1 MKEPVWLGA
10 DTIIDIHGELIAHF
24 GGRPGLRDRGAL
36 DAALDRPR
44 NKLAYGETRLAH
56 LAAAYAFG
64 LTRGHA
70 FIDGNK
76 RIGFAAMLVFLGLN
90 GRALRAPEPEA
101 TALMFALAAGEVGE
115 EQAADW
121 ISRHCEPPT

>member
-1 MKEPVWLGA
+1 MKAPLWLA
-10 DTIIDIHGELIAHF
+10 PETVIDIHGELIAQF

-36 DAALDRPR
+36 EAALDRPR
-44 NKLAYGETRLAH
+44 NKHAYGESRLAD

-70 FIDGNK
+70 FVDGNK

-90 GRALRAPEPEA
+90 GRVLHAPEPDA
-101 TALMFALAAGEVGE
+101 TALMYALAEGEVGE
-115 EQAADW
+115 EQAARW
-121 ISRHCEPPT
+121 IERYL